1 MILVGNEE
9 EIEKNKGA
17 YDITGAVIVDP
28 AKNDKTE
35 EYIAKLV
42 ELRQKRNDRRAAREL
57 LLNNYLYYGVMMV
70 KMGCRRMV
78 SEHVILRRIH
88 FVRVFRF

>member
-35 EYIAKLV
+35 
-42 ELRQKRNDRRAAREL
+42 KRNDRRAGKRAPPE
-57 LLNNYLYYGVMMV
+57 
-70 KMGCRRMV
+70 
-78 SEHVILRRIH
+78 
-88 FVRVFRF
+88 